1 MASVSLWTGTA
12 PYLKATINW
21 GNGTAVDIEQSSTTI
36 IQNNVPTTAY
46 NAAYAVNPGLI
57 ANTDGFI
64 TNLTTV
70 GQTFNGYNQNL
81 NVKVLGIGGIKSFD
95 VDLTGLNS
103 LTSLALGGY
112 YTTPITTNALTFIP
126 DNINISSFTTILPL
140 TSANHTLSFQNN
152 QVDCTN
158 FNPTWNNKS
167 SVFNFQSNNQT
178 TPLLITGSHR
188 LQKITIQN
196 NTQLQSLTLN
206 NLQYITD
213 VCILNNNGL
222 SLVSINGLNL
232 NATTDGLTINLVNNN
247 FITFNPSWIS
257 SFPAATKQISINLS
271 ANRIVDFDCLFNGAN
286 MGGLNLSAQIP
297 APNTLQTISD
307 NCITNSTFKQFDFRS
322 NKLPQCP
329 IFPTTTTHIT
339 LDNTQLVA
347 TGGNPGDLI
356 RPNLSPNMVL
366 FSLNGST
373 NLANL
378 SQWRPNQTSTPEN
391 KHTPL
396 QNITTWTEFSITS
409 QGLTSWV
416 HQFSTNISSSSSY
429 INLESNSLS
438 TIDMSLIG
446 GFASVKLRFQ
456 GAGNTLTTITNLT
469 NVTKT
474 RILDISVN
482 TKLTSSSSIIP
493 NGSPWPASLYNIDLS
508 RCTGLLSWTKSFAGF
523 NLNNFGNLNINFNGS
538 GLDQTSVNYII
549 NDLIKN
555 TNLTNGTI
563 NFSALAPTLTYT
575 YPNLILS
582 SVTPD
587 TLACLNCLT
596 TPVTTPCNPTLTS
609 GSNLTGMG
617 RGFTVRL
624 IQV

>member
-1 MASVSLWTGTA
+1 MASVSLWNGV
-12 PYLKATINW
+12 PLIRATINW
-21 GNGTAVDIEQSSTTI
+21 GNGTSIDIEQSSTI
-36 IQNNVPTTAY
+36 ITQNGVPTTAY
-46 NAAYAVNPGLI
+46 NAAYAVNPGLV
-57 ANTDGFI
+57 ANIDGFI
-64 TNLTTV
+64 TNLTTA

-81 NVKVLGIGGIKSFD
+81 NFKVLAVGGIKSFD
-95 VDLTGLNS
+95 VDLTGLIS
-103 LTSLALGGY
+103 LTTLVLGGY
-112 YTTPITTNALTFIP
+112 YTTPITTVSLTFIP

-152 QVDCTN
+152 QIDCSN
-158 FNPTWNNKS
+158 FNPTWNTKS
-167 SVFNFQSNNQT
+167 SVFFFKLNAQT

-188 LQKITIQN
+188 LQNITIQN
-196 NTQLQSLTLN
+196 NIQLPSLTLN

-213 VCILNNNGL
+213 TCDLNNNGL
-222 SLVSINGLNL
+222 SLVSINGLNS
-232 NATTDGLTINLVNNN
+232 NATTQGLTINLSNNN
-247 FITFNPSWIS
+247 FVTFNPTWIS
-257 SFPAATKQISINLS
+257 SFPAATKQININLS
-271 ANRIVDFDCLFNGAN
+271 ANRIFDFDCLFNGAN
-286 MGGLNLSAQIP
+286 MGSLNLSAQIP
-297 APNTLQTISD
+297 APNSLQTISD
-307 NCITNSTFKQFDFRS
+307 NCITNSTFKVFNFSS

-329 IFPTTTTHIT
+329 IFPTTTTHVT

-347 TGGNPGDLI
+347 TGGNAGDLI

-396 QNITTWTEFSITS
+396 QNITTWTEFSMVS

-416 HQFSTNISSSSSY
+416 HQFSINITSTSSL
-429 INLESNSLS
+429 IDLQRNQFV

-446 GFASVKLRFQ
+446 GFASVNLSVQ
-456 GAGNTLTTITNLT
+456 GGGNTLASITNLS

-474 RILDISVN
+474 RILNLSVN

-493 NGSPWPASLYNIDLS
+493 NLSSWPASLYSLNLY
-508 RCTGLLSWTKSFAGF
+508 RCTGLISWTKSFASF
-523 NLNNFGNLNINFNGS
+523 NTSNFGATILNFNGS
-538 GLDQTSVNYII
+538 FLDQTSVNYII

-555 TNLTNGTI
+555 TQLTNGTI
-563 NFSALAPTLTYT
+563 NFSEVFPTLNYT
-575 YPNLILS
+575 FPNLILS